1 MNYRRL
7 GRTGLEISEISLGT
21 WQVGGG
27 WGGSFDQKIADEIIQ
42 TALDHG
48 VNFLDTADVYD
59 DQQSE
64 RAVADFVRKDR
75 DKVYIATKIGRRLN
89 PHTADAY
96 TPEALEDFV
105 NDALKNTGLDYLD
118 LVQLHCPP
126 TPVYDFQEVF
136 QKLEEIKQ
144 SGKVRHFGV
153 SVEKVEEAEMAATY
167 EVVESVQIIFNMFR
181 QKPAD
186 SLLKMLHSRGVGVI
200 ARVPLASG
208 LLSGKMSADRE
219 FDKNDHRHF
228 NRNGEL
234 FDKGETF
241 SGVPLDLGLKAV
253 NELKTLFGD
262 EALYKYALKWILEF
276 DAVSTVIPGASRPEQ
291 VISNIKSASLTD
303 FNEDQMKSVKKIYDE
318 YVKAEIHHLW

>member
-1 MNYRRL
+1 MNYRKL

-27 WGGSFDQKIADEIIQ
+27 WGGSFDEQAADKIIG
-42 TALDHG
+42 TAIDHG

-64 RAVADFVRKDR
+64 RMVAKYVKNQR
-75 DKVYIATKIGRRLN
+75 DKLIIATKIGRRLN
-89 PHTADAY
+89 PHTAEAY
-96 TPEALEDFV
+96 TPEAMEDFV
-105 NDALKNTGLDYLD
+105 DDALRNTGLDHLD

-126 TPVYDFQEVF
+126 TAVYQYDELFS
-136 QKLEEIKQ
+136 KLEQIRK

-153 SVEKVEEAEMAATY
+153 SVEKVEEAIKAADY

-181 QKPAD
+181 QKPLEECF
-186 SLLKMLHSRGVGVI
+186 SLLSERAIGII

-253 NELKTLFGD
+253 AELKRLFGD
-262 EALYKYALKWILEF
+262 EALYPYALKWILQFSE
-276 DAVSTVIPGASRPEQ
+276 VSTVIPGASKPEQ
-291 VISNIKSASLTD
+291 VIANIKAAELPD
-303 FNEDQMKSVKKIYDE
+303 FNKDQMMSVRRIYDE
-318 YVKAEIHHLW
+318 YIKKEVHDLW